1 MRNPAQEYSRNM
13 TKQMNAATTNHEV
26 NIKRHLAGVEKT
38 ENAAKE
44 AKEKSQKNEKLA
56 SLEKALNDAN
66 ESENSQLM
74 EEAETALN
82 SFKEANGIK

>member
-13 TKQMNAATTNHEV
+13 TKQMNAATTNSSV
-26 NIKRHLAGVEKT
+26 NIKRHLDGVAKT
-38 ENAAKE
+38 ENAKKE
-44 AKEKSQKNEKLA
+44 EQKEESIKTKLT

-66 ESENSQLM
+66 ESENLQLM